1 MSDAPMSG
9 APMSGAP
16 MSGAPMSMAT
26 PLALTAIDGPPVERM
41 IVKDMLRRGWP
52 ALVLLVALGGI
63 WGIDGMLS
71 SAFGAGLAVGNALL
85 AAALVS
91 GAARISLGM
100 LYAAALGGYLVRLGL
115 LTVAVLAVV
124 NQGWVEVVP
133 LSAALILSHLGLF
146 IWEARFVS
154 TQLAFPGLKPAP
166 RGSRIEKGA
175 P

>member
-1 MSDAPMSG
+1 MSVTDTTVF
-9 APMSGAP
+9 
-16 MSGAPMSMAT
+16 T
-26 PLALTAIDGPPVERM
+26 PIEGPPVERI
-41 IVKDMLRRGWP
+41 IVRDMLRRGWP
-52 ALVLLVALGGI
+52 ALLVLVGLGGF
-63 WGIDGMLS
+63 WGLDGVLS
-71 SAFGAGLAVGNALL
+71 SAFGAGLAVANAVL
-85 AAALVS
+85 AAAMVS

-115 LTVAVLAVV
+115 ITVTVLAVV

-146 IWEARFVS
+146 VWEARFVS

-166 RGSRIEKGA
+166 RVEKGA

>member
-1 MSDAPMSG
+1 MAAHLAGATMSVT
-9 APMSGAP
+9 
-16 MSGAPMSMAT
+16 T
-26 PLALTAIDGPPVERM
+26 PLAATPIDGPPVERM

-52 ALVLLVALGGI
+52 ALVLLVALGGF
-63 WGIDGMLS
+63 WGIDGVLS
-71 SAFGAGLAVGNALL
+71 SAFGVGLAVGNALL
-85 AAALVS
+85 AAAMVS
-91 GAARISLGM
+91 SAARISLGM

-133 LSAALILSHLGLF
+133 LSMALVIAHLGLF

-166 RGSRIEKGA
+166 RVEKGA

>member
-1 MSDAPMSG
+1 MSVAGP
-9 APMSGAP
+9 
-16 MSGAPMSMAT
+16 AT
-26 PLALTAIDGPPVERM
+26 FTPIDGPPVERM
-41 IVKDMLRRGWP
+41 IVRDMLRRGWP
-52 ALVLLVALGGI
+52 ALLVLVALGGF
-63 WGIDGMLS
+63 WGIDGVLS
-71 SAFGAGLAVGNALL
+71 SAFGVSLAVANAAL

-100 LYAAALGGYLVRLGL
+100 LYVAALGGYLVRLGL

-133 LSAALILSHLGLF
+133 LSAALLLSHLGLF

-166 RGSRIEKGA
+166 RVEKGA